1 VFDEE
6 PRQLE
11 SMQKVASQF
20 ALQGQVTFLPT
31 DSHQKVIDFYE
42 GVLGLALVRDQRLCR
57 IYKTG
62 PMSYLGFCERGYTI
76 PTDFRVVITLLIDD
90 VDGVYKL
97 LQSRGIAT
105 EGKPELSERF
115 NVYQFFVRDPN
126 GYLVEIQRFLE
137 PLA

>member
-1 VFDEE
+1 
-6 PRQLE
+6 
-11 SMQKVASQF
+11 MQKVASEF
-20 ALQGQVTFLPT
+20 ALQGQVMFLPT
-31 DSHQKVIDFYE
+31 DNHQKIIDFYE
-42 GVLGLALVRDQRLCR
+42 GVLGLELVRDQTLCR

-62 PMSYLGFCERGYTI
+62 PTSYLGFCERGYTI

-97 LQSRGIAT
+97 LKARNIAI
-105 EGKPELSERF
+105 ESEPELSERF

-137 PLA
+137 PLI